1 VPSSPR
7 TWVSALFAAVS
18 ALSVVLSGAT
28 SAQAAT
34 PAPAYP
40 NLSLDAASALLPTA
54 SQLPVHM
61 KEEAKVQIAGQASAI
76 PCLGALISAS
86 ATSGFPNPQL
96 KGGSQVSAAYSSTHT
111 SLTSP
116 DPVMWSISAT
126 IFHNQAKALAAMA
139 QIVKQEKACPKTVAG
154 NTANDTPAVS
164 RTLSSPYA
172 VGAWSGYRSI
182 DHIAGDPTQGE
193 PIEGGRINT
202 VYLTRGNVLLA
213 IEEVAPSVRNSGS
226 KQDAWRKTVV
236 KLVVTRFNA
245 RR

>member
-1 VPSSPR
+1 M
-7 TWVSALFAAVS
+7 
-18 ALSVVLSGAT
+18 SVVLSGAS

-34 PAPAYP
+34 AAPGYP
-40 NLSLDAASALLPTA
+40 NLSLDAAFALLPTA
-54 SQLPVHM
+54 AQLPTHM
-61 KEEAKVQIAGQASAI
+61 KEQAKVEIAGQASAI

-86 ATSGFPNPQL
+86 DTSNFPNPQL
-96 KGGSQVSAAYSSTHT
+96 KGGSQVNAAYSNTRA

-126 IFHNQAKALAAMA
+126 IFHNKAKALAAMA
-139 QIVKQEKACPKTVAG
+139 QIEKQEQACPKTVAG
-154 NTANDTPAVS
+154 NTTNDTPAVT
-164 RTLSSPYA
+164 RTLSSRYA

-213 IEEVAPSVRNSGS
+213 IEEVAPSVRNSGP

-236 KLVVTRFNA
+236 KLVVARFNA